1 MNVLSDS
8 FSVLVNHWQL
18 ISGTLLILFLG
29 QMLVWSLLKASFE
42 ERLTRGEYYSLS
54 IAGWMLP
61 ISLAAGIWLLL
72 RRVQI
77 PATGGL
83 LLVILIAVVALSHFL
98 RGREKPL
105 TISKEMVFLLIAIF
119 AVSIFL
125 RLAFVSQAVIPQYFD
140 SAQHYLIIKN
150 LIDSAGPVTQT
161 TTYYHMGFHLLTAFV
176 TSSLR
181 TEVISTMLILGQ
193 VILVTIPLS
202 IFFLIKQ
209 ETQSSAAG
217 IFAVLLATVGWYM
230 PAYAVN
236 WGKYPALTSLPLIT
250 FAFSLAYLSVRY
262 RNILSTGKHRA
273 LNALLVFAIVLSGL
287 THSRSLIILAI
298 IALAGV
304 IAAWWQNHS
313 RVWHLP
319 GFFAVLLGIIWV
331 SALTRTENIFGPL
344 FDPYWNQG
352 LFVTSIVLFLSLFAL
367 WAYPKLTFAVLLVI
381 LLLLG
386 SLFVPVT
393 VPGYG
398 NLTLLDRPFVEMFL
412 YLPLALLGGAGLAG
426 LEQSIGRV
434 TAGWQK
440 ASLLPGKVVGII
452 VIGLVLLNALNRYT
466 FYPSDCCT
474 IVGRNDLIALDW
486 IDSNLPPEARVMI
499 SSTEMRV
506 LATDSPQ
513 GLVSGDAGAWVHP
526 LTGRATLF
534 LPYHSDFTQ
543 QTTLEALCQMD
554 AEYIYVGE
562 TGLTF
567 SNEQLVSQPGW
578 YKNLLSMPKVQVYQV
593 TGCN

>member
-1 MNVLSDS
+1 MDVLSDS

-18 ISGTLLILFLG
+18 ISGTLLILVLG
-29 QMLVWSLLKASFE
+29 QILVWSLLKASFD

-54 IAGWMLP
+54 LAGWMLP
-61 ISLAAGIWLLL
+61 ISLAAGIWLLFG
-72 RRVQI
+72 RVQMSTAGA
-77 PATGGL
+77 PL
-83 LLVILIAVVALSHFL
+83 LTILVAIVALSFL
-98 RGREKPL
+98 LRTRERMLPGSK
-105 TISKEMVFLLIAIF
+105 TIVFILIAIF

-150 LIDSAGPVTQT
+150 LINSAGPVTQA

-181 TEVISTMLILGQ
+181 TETINTILILGQ

-202 IFFLIKQ
+202 VFFLIKH

-217 IFAVLLATVGWYM
+217 VFAILLATVGWYM

-236 WGKYPALTSLPLIT
+236 WGKYPALTSLPLMT
-250 FAFSLAYLSVRY
+250 FVLSLAYLSVRY
-262 RNILSTGKHRA
+262 GNILSTGKYRT
-273 LNALLVFAIVLSGL
+273 LNALLVFAILLSGL

-298 IALAGV
+298 IALAWV
-304 IAAWWQNHS
+304 TAAWWQNLP
-313 RVWHLP
+313 RVWHP
-319 GFFAVLLGIIWV
+319 FGFFAVLLGIIWLSV
-331 SALTRTENIFGPL
+331 LTHTENIFGPL

-352 LFVTSIVLFLSLFAL
+352 WFVTSIVLFLSLFAL

-386 SLFVPVT
+386 SLFMPIT

-398 NLTLLDRPFVEMFL
+398 NLTLLDRPFVEMLL

-434 TAGWQK
+434 TAGWHK
-440 ASLLPGKVVGII
+440 ASLLPGQVIGI
-452 VIGLVLLNALNRYT
+452 VLIGLVLINVLNRYT

-474 IVGRNDLIALDW
+474 IVGRDDLVALDW
-486 IDSNLPPEARVMI
+486 VDRNLPPEARVLI
-499 SSTEMRV
+499 SSTELRV

-543 QTTLEALCQMD
+543 QTTLEALCQVD

-567 SNEQLVSQPGW
+567 NNEQLASQPDW
-578 YKNLLSMPKVQVYQV
+578 YKNLLSTPKVQVYQV